1 VSELS
6 FRDARARD
14 LASIVAMLADDE
26 LGREREDVGA
36 LEEYSLALGQIE
48 GDSRNRI
55 LVGEKDGK
63 VVAYLQVTFINCLSR
78 KGAMRALIE
87 GVRVATPDRGSA
99 IGEALVHHAIALAK
113 DAGCRMVQL
122 TSDKRRTRA
131 HEFYRRLGFV
141 NSHEGLKLEFA
152 S

>member
-26 LGREREDVGA
+26 LDREREDRGA

-63 VVAYLQVTFINCLSR
+63 VVACLQVTFIKGLSR

-87 GVRVATPDRGSA
+87 GVRVATPDRGSG
-99 IGEALVHHAIALAK
+99 IGEALVRHAIALAK

-122 TSDKRRTRA
+122 TSDKRRARA

-141 NSHEGLKLEFA
+141 NSHEGFKLELVP
-152 S
+152 